1 MNTWMKRT
9 GIAVLAVAGCA
20 TAAVLLAAQLGE
32 RKMNRQ
38 ISIAAVADVPLRTDA
53 ASVERGRYLFASRGC
68 TECHGVNGAG
78 KDVVND
84 GKGMLVHAPN
94 ITPAAGSVV
103 AGYTAQDWDRTVRH
117 GVKPN
122 GQPAIV
128 MPSEDYARFT
138 DADLASLVAY
148 LRQMPAAPG
157 GGAQIAFP
165 LVVRALYAVGLVKD
179 AAERIDHTLPSATPV
194 PEAVTAEHGAYV
206 ANSCLGCHGAALS
219 GGAIPGAPPDW
230 PAAANLTPGT
240 GSALARYPT
249 AESFTAM
256 FRNGRRPDGTAISD
270 VMPFASL
277 KEMSD
282 TDVQAL
288 YLHLKTL
295 PARATGKL

>member
-1 MNTWMKRT
+1 MNKWIKRS
-9 GIAVLAVAGCA
+9 GLGVLALASCA

-38 ISIAAVADVPLRTDA
+38 ISVTTVSDLPLRSDV
-53 ASVERGRYLFASRGC
+53 ASVKRGQYLFASRGC

-94 ITPAAGSVV
+94 ITPDAGSVV
-103 AGYTAQDWDRTVRH
+103 AGYTAKDWDRTLRH
-117 GVKPN
+117 GIKPN
-122 GQPAIV
+122 GKPAIV
-128 MPSEDYARFT
+128 MPSEDYARLT

-148 LRQMPAAPG
+148 LRQMPAATG
-157 GGAQIAFP
+157 GGAQIEFP
-165 LVVRALYAVGLVKD
+165 AIVRALYAAGLVKD

-194 PEAVTAEHGAYV
+194 PEAVTPEHGAYV

-219 GGAIPGAPPDW
+219 GGAIAGAPPDW
-230 PAAANLTPGT
+230 PAAANLTPGA

-249 AESFTAM
+249 VQSFIAM
-256 FRNGRRPDGTAISD
+256 FRNGKRPDGTAISS

-295 PARATGKL
+295 PARATGQP